1 MYRRRIVES
10 FSPESFALKY
20 LSSGIHC
27 LSQNGDWQTTYV
39 TENASTIL
47 GIPSQTLLETPI
59 LWISRVHPDDV
70 DAVRAALQ
78 SVQQTIE
85 MNISYRFRDSKDRYR
100 WIGFRCKRN
109 IDNLIIGVLRDI
121 TRLRS
126 LEYSDRIHLAVS
138 NSLSLILD
146 SSDLNT
152 SIIGFL
158 GVYGDALVV
167 DRGRLVRFRND
178 GRTFVTHEWNRSA
191 NNDQSELPEPISP
204 ELAQWWKEQLFND
217 GVVAISSGS
226 DMELP
231 DSIASE
237 FKRWINGSVI
247 ALSIVINGELEG
259 FASFESKHNRAWLP
273 IELDE
278 AKTIIAGYTRSVERR
293 IEDRHQAVQEYELR
307 LSEEKYRVLTVN
319 SPVILFGIDP
329 SGVFTLSEGIGLES
343 MGAEPGGV
351 VGHSV
356 YEVYRNYPDILDH
369 VSNALQGSES
379 NGVVHIGAKC
389 FEVWFTPVF
398 DDDKVVD
405 GISGVA
411 VDITPRFELE
421 QRQTIMMRELDHRVK
436 NNIAS
441 VISLVGL
448 SKKGAD
454 SIDDFAKTLDGR
466 LHALN
471 VAHSAL
477 AKSHWSGVWLKDILL
492 LTLQPYIVG
501 SDEAIRLE
509 GSDVELPGVL
519 SRPMCMVIHELAT
532 NAVKHGSL
540 SIEQGRVV
548 VETEVLKSGDAVK
561 LTWTETDGPKV
572 VSVQDSGTG
581 TSLLEGLVDHEMN
594 GTITMEFNETGLVCQ
609 IEVPLTQVD

>member
-1 MYRRRIVES
+1 
-10 FSPESFALKY
+10 
-20 LSSGIHC
+20 
-27 LSQNGDWQTTYV
+27 
-39 TENASTIL
+39 
-47 GIPSQTLLETPI
+47 
-59 LWISRVHPDDV
+59 VHPDDV

-231 DSIASE
+231 DSIALE

>member
-1 MYRRRIVES
+1 VES

-152 SIIGFL
+152 SIMGFL

>member
-1 MYRRRIVES
+1 VES

-572 VSVQDSGTG
+572 VSVQDPGTG

-594 GTITMEFNETGLVCQ
+594 GTITIEFNETGLVCQ

>member
-1 MYRRRIVES
+1 VES

-152 SIIGFL
+152 SIMGFL

-178 GRTFVTHEWNRSA
+178 GRSFVTHEWNRRA

-204 ELAQWWKEQLFND
+204 ELAQWWKEKLFND

-231 DSIASE
+231 DSIDSE

-247 ALSIVINGELEG
+247 AFSIVINGELEG

-572 VSVQDSGTG
+572 VSVQDPGTG

-594 GTITMEFNETGLVCQ
+594 GTITIEFNETGLVCQ

>member
-1 MYRRRIVES
+1 VES

-152 SIIGFL
+152 SIMGFL

-231 DSIASE
+231 DSIDSE

-247 ALSIVINGELEG
+247 AFSIVINGELEG

-572 VSVQDSGTG
+572 VSVQDPGTG

-594 GTITMEFNETGLVCQ
+594 GTITIEFNETGLVCQ

>member
-1 MYRRRIVES
+1 M
-10 FSPESFALKY
+10 LK
-20 LSSGIHC
+20 
-27 LSQNGDWQTTYV
+27 T
-39 TENASTIL
+39 
-47 GIPSQTLLETPI
+47 PS
-59 LWISRVHPDDV
+59 LWINRVHPDDV

-78 SVQQTIE
+78 SVQQTVE
-85 MNISYRFRDSKDRYR
+85 MNISYRFRDSNDRYR

-109 IDNLIIGVLRDI
+109 IDDLIIGVLRDI

-138 NSLSLILD
+138 NTLSLILD

-152 SIIGFL
+152 SIMGFL
-158 GVYGDALVV
+158 GIFGDALVV

-178 GRTFVTHEWNRSA
+178 GRSFVTHEWNRDA
-191 NNDQSELPEPISP
+191 NNEKSELPESISP
-204 ELAQWWKEQLFND
+204 ELAQWWKEQLLKD
-217 GVVAISSGS
+217 GVVSISSGS
-226 DMELP
+226 YMELP
-231 DSIASE
+231 DSIESE
-237 FKRWINGSVI
+237 FNKWISGSAI
-247 ALSIVINGELEG
+247 ALSIVVNGELEG
-259 FASFESKHNRAWLP
+259 FASFESKYNRAWLP

-278 AKTIIAGYTRSVERR
+278 AKTIIVGYIRSVERR
-293 IEDRHQAVQEYELR
+293 IEDRHQATQEYELR
-307 LSEEKYRVLTVN
+307 LSEEKFRVLTVN

-343 MGAEPGGV
+343 MGAEPGSV

-356 YEVYRNYPDILDH
+356 YEVYRNYPNILEH
-369 VSNALQGSES
+369 VSKALQGSES

-398 DDDKVVD
+398 DEDKVVD

-421 QRQTIMMRELDHRVK
+421 QQQTIMMRELDHRVK

-448 SKKGAD
+448 SKIGAH

-501 SDEAIRLE
+501 SDESIRLE

-540 SIEQGRVV
+540 SIEKGRVI
-548 VETEVLKSGDAVK
+548 VETEVLKSGDVVK

-572 VSVQDSGTG
+572 DSVRDPGTG

-594 GTITMEFNETGLVCQ
+594 GTITIEFSETGLVCE

>member
-1 MYRRRIVES
+1 VES

-47 GIPSQTLLETPI
+47 GVPSQTLLETPI

-85 MNISYRFRDSKDRYR
+85 MNISYRFRDSNDRYR

-204 ELAQWWKEQLFND
+204 ELAQWWKEKLFND

-293 IEDRHQAVQEYELR
+293 IEDRHRIFCTTIRYQ
-307 LSEEKYRVLTVN
+307 S
-319 SPVILFGIDP
+319 S
-329 SGVFTLSEGIGLES
+329 
-343 MGAEPGGV
+343 
-351 VGHSV
+351 HST
-356 YEVYRNYPDILDH
+356 N
-369 VSNALQGSES
+369 
-379 NGVVHIGAKC
+379 
-389 FEVWFTPVF
+389 
-398 DDDKVVD
+398 
-405 GISGVA
+405 
-411 VDITPRFELE
+411 
-421 QRQTIMMRELDHRVK
+421 M
-436 NNIAS
+436 
-441 VISLVGL
+441 
-448 SKKGAD
+448 
-454 SIDDFAKTLDGR
+454 KT
-466 LHALN
+466 
-471 VAHSAL
+471 S
-477 AKSHWSGVWLKDILL
+477 
-492 LTLQPYIVG
+492 
-501 SDEAIRLE
+501 
-509 GSDVELPGVL
+509 
-519 SRPMCMVIHELAT
+519 
-532 NAVKHGSL
+532 
-540 SIEQGRVV
+540 
-548 VETEVLKSGDAVK
+548 
-561 LTWTETDGPKV
+561 
-572 VSVQDSGTG
+572 
-581 TSLLEGLVDHEMN
+581 
-594 GTITMEFNETGLVCQ
+594 
-609 IEVPLTQVD
+609 

>member
-1 MYRRRIVES
+1 MES

-152 SIIGFL
+152 SIMGFL

-247 ALSIVINGELEG
+247 AFSIVINGELEG

-572 VSVQDSGTG
+572 VSVQDPGTG

-594 GTITMEFNETGLVCQ
+594 GTITIEFNETGLVCQ

>member
-1 MYRRRIVES
+1 M
-10 FSPESFALKY
+10 
-20 LSSGIHC
+20 
-27 LSQNGDWQTTYV
+27 
-39 TENASTIL
+39 
-47 GIPSQTLLETPI
+47 
-59 LWISRVHPDDV
+59 HPDDV

>member
-1 MYRRRIVES
+1 M
-10 FSPESFALKY
+10 
-20 LSSGIHC
+20 
-27 LSQNGDWQTTYV
+27 
-39 TENASTIL
+39 
-47 GIPSQTLLETPI
+47 
-59 LWISRVHPDDV
+59 HPDDV

-152 SIIGFL
+152 SIMGFL

-204 ELAQWWKEQLFND
+204 ELAQWWKEKLFND

-379 NGVVHIGAKC
+379 NGVVHIGPKC

-572 VSVQDSGTG
+572 VSVQDPGTG

-594 GTITMEFNETGLVCQ
+594 GTITIEFNETGLVCQ
-609 IEVPLTQVD
+609 IEVPLIQVD

>member
-1 MYRRRIVES
+1 M
-10 FSPESFALKY
+10 
-20 LSSGIHC
+20 
-27 LSQNGDWQTTYV
+27 
-39 TENASTIL
+39 
-47 GIPSQTLLETPI
+47 
-59 LWISRVHPDDV
+59 HPDDV

-85 MNISYRFRDSKDRYR
+85 MNISYRFRDSNDRYR

-152 SIIGFL
+152 SIMGFL

-572 VSVQDSGTG
+572 VSVQDPGTG

-594 GTITMEFNETGLVCQ
+594 GTITIEFNETGLVCQ

>member
-1 MYRRRIVES
+1 M
-10 FSPESFALKY
+10 
-20 LSSGIHC
+20 
-27 LSQNGDWQTTYV
+27 
-39 TENASTIL
+39 
-47 GIPSQTLLETPI
+47 
-59 LWISRVHPDDV
+59 HPDDV

-78 SVQQTIE
+78 SVQQTVE
-85 MNISYRFRDSKDRYR
+85 MNISYRFRDSNDRYR

-109 IDNLIIGVLRDI
+109 IDDLIIGVLRDI
-121 TRLRS
+121 TRFRS
-126 LEYSDRIHLAVS
+126 LEYSDRLHLAVS
-138 NSLSLILD
+138 NTLSLILD

-152 SIIGFL
+152 SIMGFL
-158 GVYGDALVV
+158 GIFGDALVV

-178 GRTFVTHEWNRSA
+178 GRSFVTHEWNR
-191 NNDQSELPEPISP
+191 NTDNEQSELPESISP
-204 ELAQWWKEQLFND
+204 ELAQWWKEQLLKD

-231 DSIASE
+231 DSIESE
-237 FKRWINGSVI
+237 FNKWISGSAI

-273 IELDE
+273 IEMDE
-278 AKTIIAGYTRSVERR
+278 AKTIIVGYTRSVERR
-293 IEDRHQAVQEYELR
+293 IEDRHQAAQEYELR

-343 MGAEPGGV
+343 MGAEPGSV

-356 YEVYRNYPDILDH
+356 YEVYRNYPDILAH
-369 VSNALQGSES
+369 VSTALQGSES
-379 NGVVHIGAKC
+379 NGVVHIVTKC

-421 QRQTIMMRELDHRVK
+421 QQQTIMMRELDHRVK

-501 SDEAIRLE
+501 SDEAIRFE

-519 SRPMCMVIHELAT
+519 SRPMCLVIHELAT

-540 SIEQGRVV
+540 SVEKGRVV
-548 VETEVLKSGDAVK
+548 VKTEVLKGGDAVK
-561 LTWTETDGPKV
+561 LTWTESNGPQV
-572 VSVQDSGTG
+572 VNVQGSGTG

-594 GTITMEFNETGLVCQ
+594 GTIVIDFSETGLVCQ
-609 IEVPLTQVD
+609 IDVPLTLVD